1 MIMCPSSVAG
11 VIPISATLRCRPL
24 PVDLRSGAPASADMK
39 KGSLEQAVPCEVVRP
54 SMTRI
59 MRFFVMPVL
68 LYAGMPGAFG
78 WEPSAIGWRMP
89 IVAAL

>member
-1 MIMCPSSVAG
+1 M
-11 VIPISATLRCRPL
+11 